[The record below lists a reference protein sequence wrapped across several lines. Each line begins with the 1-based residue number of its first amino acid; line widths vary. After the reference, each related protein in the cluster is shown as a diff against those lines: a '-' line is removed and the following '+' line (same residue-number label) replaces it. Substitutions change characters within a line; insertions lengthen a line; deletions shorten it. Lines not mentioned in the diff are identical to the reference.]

1 MKIIPKVGGKE
12 KIQHLSKQGRGI
24 VHNRN
29 SSNMSETSA
38 DETIGSEKH
47 KNNKKT
53 IHPAHEYPSLSK
65 ENFVL
70 GPGGTLTAYNYL
82 IMLKKEKEDS

>member
-1 MKIIPKVGGKE
+1 
-12 KIQHLSKQGRGI
+12 
-24 VHNRN
+24 
-29 SSNMSETSA
+29 MSETSA

-47 KNNKKT
+47 KNNKKSQY
-53 IHPAHEYPSLSK
+53 PGHEIPSLTK

-82 IMLKKEKEDS
+82 IMLKKEKEDSQF

>member
-1 MKIIPKVGGKE
+1 
-12 KIQHLSKQGRGI
+12 
-24 VHNRN
+24 
-29 SSNMSETSA
+29 MSENSA

-47 KNNKKT
+47 KNVKKNVL
-53 IHPAHEYPSLSK
+53 PVHELPSLCK

>member
-1 MKIIPKVGGKE
+1 
-12 KIQHLSKQGRGI
+12 
-24 VHNRN
+24 
-29 SSNMSETSA
+29 MSENSA

-47 KNNKKT
+47 KNAKKNVQ
-53 IHPAHEYPSLSK
+53 PVHEFPSLSK